1 MGELIAY
8 LGAVT
13 IVYALLS
20 RRLGRSP
27 ITGPMYFVMAGF
39 LGATV
44 GAWDPLFEGDGVSTI
59 FEVTLGLV
67 LFTEAMKLR
76 LVSWTEDFELA
87 TRLLGIGMPLT
98 IAAGAIA
105 AAFVLPDVAL
115 IGGAIVATV
124 LAPTD
129 AALGLAVVQN
139 PRVPKR
145 IREALG
151 VESGLNDGI
160 ALPVLLFFLALFAA
174 EEGTQLWSLFIEGVG
189 VAVVVGSVFGLVAGF
204 AMRTAAARGLMQE
217 QWQQIMVV
225 VVPLLSLLVADELG
239 GSGFIA
245 TFVAGLVFGRLI
257 KAMDESVAGFADDLG
272 TGLTMLSFTLF
283 GGVILANNLDAFT
296 TSTIVYAI
304 LSLTV
309 VRMVPV
315 AISMAGTG
323 LRLPTVA
330 FMGWFGP
337 RGLASIIFA
346 AVVVEDVGIDLGDA
360 LFGVMVVTVTLS
372 IFLHGVTAYHGA
384 QAYGAWSE
392 KQSVKPPRSGTDP

>member
-1 MGELIAY
+1 MVQLIAY

-13 IVYALLS
+13 VVYALLS

-27 ITGPMYFVMAGF
+27 ITGPMYFVTAGF

-44 GAWDPLFEGDGVSTI
+44 GAWDPLEGVGVSTI
-59 FEVTLGLV
+59 FEITLGLV

-76 LVSWTEDFELA
+76 LLSWTEDFELA

-98 IAAGAIA
+98 IAAGALA
-105 AAFVLPDVAL
+105 AVVVLPDVAL
-115 IGGAIVATV
+115 IGGAIIATV

-145 IREALG
+145 IREALA

-160 ALPVLLFFLALFAA
+160 ALPVLLFFLAVFAA

-189 VAVVVGSVFGLVAGF
+189 VAVVVGSLFGLVAGF
-204 AMRTAAARGLMQE
+204 AMKTAAARGLMQE

-225 VVPLLSLLVADELG
+225 IVPLLSLFVADELG

-245 TFVAGLVFGRLI
+245 TFVAGLVFGHVI
-257 KAMDESVAGFADDLG
+257 QGMDESVAGFADDLG
-272 TGLTMLSFTLF
+272 TALTMVAFTLF
-283 GGVILANNLDAFT
+283 GGVILADNIDAFT
-296 TSTIVYAI
+296 LSTIVYAV

-309 VRMVPV
+309 VRMLPV
-315 AISMAGTG
+315 AISMVGTD

-330 FMGWFGP
+330 FLGWFGP

-346 AVVVEDVGIDLGDA
+346 AVVVEEVGIDVGDPLIA
-360 LFGVMVVTVTLS
+360 VMVVTVTLS
-372 IFLHGVTAYHGA
+372 VFLHGVTAYHGA
-384 QAYGAWSE
+384 QAYSTWSE
-392 KQSVKPPRSGTDP
+392 KQSAEPP

>member
-1 MGELIAY
+1 MYLIAY
-8 LGAVT
+8 LGVT
-13 IVYALLS
+13 TVVYALLS

-27 ITGPMYFVMAGF
+27 ITGPMYFVTAGL

-44 GAWDPLFEGDGVSTI
+44 GAWDVLVEGEGVSTI
-59 FEVTLGLV
+59 FEITLGLV

-98 IAAGAIA
+98 IAAGALA
-105 AAFVLPDVAL
+105 AVVVLPDVGL
-115 IGGAIVATV
+115 IGGAIIATV
-124 LAPTD
+124 MAPTD

-139 PRVPKR
+139 PRVPRR

-174 EEGTQLWSLFIEGVG
+174 EEGTRLWSLFLEGVG
-189 VAVVVGSVFGLVAGF
+189 VAIVVGGLFGLVAGF
-204 AMRTAAARGLMQE
+204 AMKTAAARGLMQE

-225 VVPLLSLLVADELG
+225 IVPLFSLFVADELG

-245 TFVAGLVFGRLI
+245 TFVAGLVFGHVI
-257 KAMDESVAGFADDLG
+257 QGMDKSVAGFADDLG
-272 TGLTMLSFTLF
+272 TVLTMLAFMLF
-283 GGVILANNLDAFT
+283 GGILLANNIDAFNPA
-296 TSTIVYAI
+296 TIVYAV

-309 VRMVPV
+309 VRMLPV
-315 AISMAGTG
+315 AISMIGTD
-323 LRLPTVA
+323 LRTATTA

-346 AVVVEDVGIDLGDA
+346 AIVVEDIGIDFGEG

-372 IFLHGVTAYHGA
+372 VFLHGGTAYHGA
-384 QAYGAWSE
+384 QAYSAWSE
-392 KQSVKPPRSGTDP
+392 KQSVKPQ

>member
-1 MGELIAY
+1 MVYLIAY
-8 LGAVT
+8 LGVT
-13 IVYALLS
+13 TVVYALLS

-27 ITGPMYFVMAGF
+27 ITGPMYFVTAGL

-44 GAWDPLFEGDGVSTI
+44 GAWDVLVEGEGVSTI
-59 FEVTLGLV
+59 FEITLGLV

-76 LVSWTEDFELA
+76 LVSWTEDFQLA

-98 IAAGAIA
+98 IAAGALA
-105 AAFVLPDVAL
+105 AVVVLPDVGL
-115 IGGAIVATV
+115 IGGAIIATV
-124 LAPTD
+124 MAPTD

-139 PRVPKR
+139 PRVPRR

-174 EEGTQLWSLFIEGVG
+174 EEGTRLWSLFLEGVG
-189 VAVVVGSVFGLVAGF
+189 VAIVVGGLFGLVAGF
-204 AMRTAAARGLMQE
+204 AMKTAAARGLMQE

-225 VVPLLSLLVADELG
+225 IVPLFSLFVADELG

-245 TFVAGLVFGRLI
+245 TFVAGLVFGHVI
-257 KAMDESVAGFADDLG
+257 QGMDKSVAGFADDLG
-272 TGLTMLSFTLF
+272 TVLTMLAFMLF
-283 GGVILANNLDAFT
+283 GGILLANNIDAFNPA
-296 TSTIVYAI
+296 TIVYAV

-309 VRMVPV
+309 VRMLPV
-315 AISMAGTG
+315 AISMIGTD
-323 LRLPTVA
+323 LRTATTA

-346 AVVVEDVGIDLGDA
+346 AIVVEDIGIDFGEG

-372 IFLHGVTAYHGA
+372 VFLHGGTAYHGA
-384 QAYGAWSE
+384 QAYSAWSE
-392 KQSVKPPRSGTDP
+392 KQSVKPQ

>member
-1 MGELIAY
+1 MVYLIAY
-8 LGAVT
+8 LGVT
-13 IVYALLS
+13 TVVYALLS

-27 ITGPMYFVMAGF
+27 ITGPMYFVTAGL

-44 GAWDPLFEGDGVSTI
+44 GAWDVLVEGEGVSTI
-59 FEVTLGLV
+59 FEITLGLV

-98 IAAGAIA
+98 IAAGALA
-105 AAFVLPDVAL
+105 AVVVLPDVGL
-115 IGGAIVATV
+115 IGGAIIATV
-124 LAPTD
+124 MAPTD

-139 PRVPKR
+139 PRVPRR

-174 EEGTQLWSLFIEGVG
+174 EEGTRLWSLFLEGVG
-189 VAVVVGSVFGLVAGF
+189 VAIVVGGLFGLVAGF
-204 AMRTAAARGLMQE
+204 AMKTAAARGLMQE

-225 VVPLLSLLVADELG
+225 IVPLFSLFVADELG

-245 TFVAGLVFGRLI
+245 TFVAGLVFGHVI
-257 KAMDESVAGFADDLG
+257 QGMDKSVAGFADDLG
-272 TGLTMLSFTLF
+272 TVLTMLAFMLF
-283 GGVILANNLDAFT
+283 GGILLANNIDAFNPA
-296 TSTIVYAI
+296 TIVYAV

-309 VRMVPV
+309 VRMLPV
-315 AISMAGTG
+315 AISMIGTD
-323 LRLPTVA
+323 LRTATTA

-346 AVVVEDVGIDLGDA
+346 AIVVEDIGIDFGEG

-372 IFLHGVTAYHGA
+372 VFLHGGTAYHGA
-384 QAYGAWSE
+384 QAYSAWSE
-392 KQSVKPPRSGTDP
+392 KQSVKPQ

>member
-1 MGELIAY
+1 MYLIAY
-8 LGAVT
+8 LGVT
-13 IVYALLS
+13 TVVYALLS

-27 ITGPMYFVMAGF
+27 ITGPMYFVTAGL

-44 GAWDPLFEGDGVSTI
+44 GAWDVLVEGDGVSTI
-59 FEVTLGLV
+59 FEITLGLV

-98 IAAGAIA
+98 IAAGAFA
-105 AAFVLPDVAL
+105 AVLVLPDVGL
-115 IGGAIVATV
+115 IGGAIIATV
-124 LAPTD
+124 MAPTD

-139 PRVPKR
+139 PRVPGR

-174 EEGTQLWSLFIEGVG
+174 EEGTRLWSLFLEGVG
-189 VAVVVGSVFGLVAGF
+189 VAIVVGGLFGLVAGF
-204 AMRTAAARGLMQE
+204 AMKTAAARGLMQE

-225 VVPLLSLLVADELG
+225 IVPLFSLFVADELG

-245 TFVAGLVFGRLI
+245 TFVAGLVFGHVI
-257 KAMDESVAGFADDLG
+257 QGMDKSVAGFADDLG
-272 TGLTMLSFTLF
+272 TVLTMLAFMLF
-283 GGVILANNLDAFT
+283 GGILLANNIDAFNPA
-296 TSTIVYAI
+296 TIVYAV

-309 VRMVPV
+309 VRMLPV
-315 AISMAGTG
+315 AISMIGTD
-323 LRLPTVA
+323 LRIPTTA

-346 AVVVEDVGIDLGDA
+346 AVVVEDIGIDLGEG

-372 IFLHGVTAYHGA
+372 VFLHGGTAYYGA
-384 QAYGAWSE
+384 QAYSAWSE
-392 KQSVKPPRSGTDP
+392 KQSVKPP

>member
-1 MGELIAY
+1 MVYLIAY
-8 LGAVT
+8 LGVT
-13 IVYALLS
+13 TVVYALLS

-27 ITGPMYFVMAGF
+27 ITGPMYFVTAGL

-44 GAWDPLFEGDGVSTI
+44 GAWDVLVEGEGVSTI
-59 FEVTLGLV
+59 FEITLGLV

-98 IAAGAIA
+98 IAAGALA
-105 AAFVLPDVAL
+105 AVVVLPDVGL
-115 IGGAIVATV
+115 IGGAIIATV
-124 LAPTD
+124 MAPTD

-139 PRVPKR
+139 PRVPRR

-174 EEGTQLWSLFIEGVG
+174 EEGTRLWSLFLEGVG
-189 VAVVVGSVFGLVAGF
+189 VAIVVGGLFGLVAGF
-204 AMRTAAARGLMQE
+204 AMKTAAARGLMQE

-225 VVPLLSLLVADELG
+225 IVPLFSLFVADELG

-245 TFVAGLVFGRLI
+245 TFVAGLVFGHVI
-257 KAMDESVAGFADDLG
+257 QGMDKSVAGFADDLG
-272 TGLTMLSFTLF
+272 TVLTMLAFMLF
-283 GGVILANNLDAFT
+283 GGILLANNIDAFNPA
-296 TSTIVYAI
+296 TIVYAV

-309 VRMVPV
+309 VRMLPV
-315 AISMAGTG
+315 AISMIGTD
-323 LRLPTVA
+323 LRTATTA

-346 AVVVEDVGIDLGDA
+346 AIVVEDIGIDLGEG

-372 IFLHGVTAYHGA
+372 VFLHGGTAYHGA
-384 QAYGAWSE
+384 QAYSAWSE
-392 KQSVKPPRSGTDP
+392 KQSVKPQ

>member
-1 MGELIAY
+1 MVQLIAY

-13 IVYALLS
+13 VVYALLS

-27 ITGPMYFVMAGF
+27 ITGPMYFVTAGF

-44 GAWDPLFEGDGVSTI
+44 GAWDPLEGVGVSTI
-59 FEVTLGLV
+59 FEITLGLV

-76 LVSWTEDFELA
+76 LLSWTEDFELA

-98 IAAGAIA
+98 IAAGALA
-105 AAFVLPDVAL
+105 AVVVLPDVGL
-115 IGGAIVATV
+115 IGGAIIATV
-124 LAPTD
+124 MAPTD

-139 PRVPKR
+139 PRVPRR

-174 EEGTQLWSLFIEGVG
+174 EEGTRLWSLFLEGVG
-189 VAVVVGSVFGLVAGF
+189 VAIVVGGLFGLVAGF
-204 AMRTAAARGLMQE
+204 AMKTAAARGLMQE

-225 VVPLLSLLVADELG
+225 IVPLFSLFVADELG

-245 TFVAGLVFGRLI
+245 TFVAGLVFGHVI
-257 KAMDESVAGFADDLG
+257 QGMDKSVAGFADDLG
-272 TGLTMLSFTLF
+272 TVLTMLAFMLF
-283 GGVILANNLDAFT
+283 GGILLANNIDAFNPA
-296 TSTIVYAI
+296 TIVYAV

-309 VRMVPV
+309 VRMLPV
-315 AISMAGTG
+315 AISMIGTD
-323 LRLPTVA
+323 LRTATTA

-346 AVVVEDVGIDLGDA
+346 AIVVEDIGIDFGEG

-372 IFLHGVTAYHGA
+372 VFLHGGTAYHGA
-384 QAYGAWSE
+384 QAYSAWSE
-392 KQSVKPPRSGTDP
+392 KQSVKPQ

>member
-1 MGELIAY
+1 MYLIAY
-8 LGAVT
+8 LGVT
-13 IVYALLS
+13 TVVYALLS

-27 ITGPMYFVMAGF
+27 ITGPMYFVTAGL

-44 GAWDPLFEGDGVSTI
+44 GAWDVLVEGDGVSTI
-59 FEVTLGLV
+59 FEITLGLV

-98 IAAGAIA
+98 IAAGAFA
-105 AAFVLPDVAL
+105 AVVVLPDVGL
-115 IGGAIVATV
+115 IGGAIIATV
-124 LAPTD
+124 MAPTD

-139 PRVPKR
+139 PRVPRR

-174 EEGTQLWSLFIEGVG
+174 EEGTQLWSLFLEGVG
-189 VAVVVGSVFGLVAGF
+189 VAIVVGGLFGLVAGF
-204 AMRTAAARGLMQE
+204 AMKTAAARGLMQE

-225 VVPLLSLLVADELG
+225 IVPLLSLFVADELG

-245 TFVAGLVFGRLI
+245 TFVAGLVFGHVI
-257 KAMDESVAGFADDLG
+257 QGMDKSVAGFADDLG
-272 TGLTMLSFTLF
+272 TVLTMLAFMLF
-283 GGVILANNLDAFT
+283 GGILLANNIDAFNPA
-296 TSTIVYAI
+296 TIVYAV

-309 VRMVPV
+309 VRMLPV
-315 AISMAGTG
+315 AISMIGTD
-323 LRLPTVA
+323 LRTATTA

-346 AVVVEDVGIDLGDA
+346 AIVVEDIGIDLGEG

-372 IFLHGVTAYHGA
+372 VFLHGGTAYYGA
-384 QAYGAWSE
+384 QAYSAWSE
-392 KQSVKPPRSGTDP
+392 KQSVKPP

>member
-1 MGELIAY
+1 MVQLIAY
-8 LGAVT
+8 LGVVT
-13 IVYALLS
+13 VVYALLS

-27 ITGPMYFVMAGF
+27 ITGPMYFVTAGF
-39 LGATV
+39 LGATI
-44 GAWDPLFEGDGVSTI
+44 GAWDPLEGVGVSTI
-59 FEVTLGLV
+59 FEITLGLV

-98 IAAGAIA
+98 IAAGALA
-105 AAFVLPDVAL
+105 AVVVLPDVTL
-115 IGGAIVATV
+115 IGGAIIATV

-189 VAVVVGSVFGLVAGF
+189 VAVVVGSLFGLVAGF
-204 AMRTAAARGLMQE
+204 AMRAAAARGLMQE

-225 VVPLLSLLVADELG
+225 IVPLLSLFVADELG

-245 TFVAGLVFGRLI
+245 TFVAGLVFGHLI
-257 KAMDESVAGFADDLG
+257 QGMDESVAGFADDLG
-272 TGLTMLSFTLF
+272 TALTMLAFTLF
-283 GGVILANNLDAFT
+283 GGVILANNIDAFAPA
-296 TSTIVYAI
+296 TIVFAV
-304 LSLTV
+304 LTLTV

-315 AISMAGTG
+315 AISVIGTD
-323 LRLPTVA
+323 LRSPTTA
-330 FMGWFGP
+330 FVGWFGP

-346 AVVVEDVGIDLGDA
+346 TVVLEDIGIDQGEVVVA
-360 LFGVMVVTVTLS
+360 AMVVTVTLS
-372 IFLHGVTAYHGA
+372 VFLHGVTAYHGA

-392 KQSVKPPRSGTDP
+392 KKSVEPP

>member
-1 MGELIAY
+1 MVYLIAY
-8 LGAVT
+8 LGVT
-13 IVYALLS
+13 TVVYALLS

-27 ITGPMYFVMAGF
+27 ITGPMYFVTAGL

-44 GAWDPLFEGDGVSTI
+44 GAWDVLVEGEGVSTI
-59 FEVTLGLV
+59 FEITLGLV

-76 LVSWTEDFELA
+76 LMSWTEDFELA

-98 IAAGAIA
+98 IAAGALA
-105 AAFVLPDVAL
+105 AVVVLPDVGL
-115 IGGAIVATV
+115 IGGAIIATV
-124 LAPTD
+124 MAPTD

-139 PRVPKR
+139 PRVPRR

-174 EEGTQLWSLFIEGVG
+174 EEGTRLWSLFLEGVG
-189 VAVVVGSVFGLVAGF
+189 VAIVVGGLFGLVAGF
-204 AMRTAAARGLMQE
+204 AMKTAAARGLMQE

-225 VVPLLSLLVADELG
+225 IVPLFSLFVADELG

-245 TFVAGLVFGRLI
+245 TFVAGLVFGHVI
-257 KAMDESVAGFADDLG
+257 QGMDKSVAGFADDLG
-272 TGLTMLSFTLF
+272 TVLTMLAFMLF
-283 GGVILANNLDAFT
+283 GGILLANNIDAFNPA
-296 TSTIVYAI
+296 TIVYAV

-309 VRMVPV
+309 VRMLPV
-315 AISMAGTG
+315 AISMIGTD
-323 LRLPTVA
+323 LRTATTA

-337 RGLASIIFA
+337 RGLASIIFTA
-346 AVVVEDVGIDLGDA
+346 IVVEDIGIDLGEG

-372 IFLHGVTAYHGA
+372 VFLHGGTAYHGA
-384 QAYGAWSE
+384 QAYSAWSE
-392 KQSVKPPRSGTDP
+392 KQSVKPQ

>member
-1 MGELIAY
+1 MVELIAY
-8 LGAVT
+8 LGVVT
-13 IVYALLS
+13 VVYALLS

-27 ITGPMYFVMAGF
+27 ITGPMYFVTAGF

-44 GAWDPLFEGDGVSTI
+44 GAWDPLFEGIGVGAV
-59 FEVTLGLV
+59 FEITLGLV

-105 AAFVLPDVAL
+105 AAVVFPDVGL
-115 IGGAIVATV
+115 IGGAIIATV

-145 IREALG
+145 IREALA

-160 ALPVLLFFLALFAA
+160 ALPVLLFFLALLAA
-174 EEGTQLWSLFIEGVG
+174 EEGTQLWSLFLEGVG
-189 VAVVVGSVFGLVAGF
+189 LAVVVGSLFGLVAGF
-204 AMRTAAARGLMQE
+204 AMRAAAARGLMQE

-225 VVPLLSLLVADELG
+225 IVPLLSLLVADELG

-245 TFVAGLVFGRLI
+245 TFVAGLVFGHLI
-257 KAMDESVAGFADDLG
+257 QGMDESVAGFADDLG
-272 TGLTMLSFTLF
+272 TALTMLAFTLF
-283 GGVILANNLDAFT
+283 GGVILANNIDAFAPA
-296 TSTIVYAI
+296 TIVFAV
-304 LSLTV
+304 LTLTV
-309 VRMVPV
+309 VRMLPV
-315 AISMAGTG
+315 AISVIGTD
-323 LRLPTVA
+323 LRSPTTA

-346 AVVVEDVGIDLGDA
+346 TVVLEDIGIDQGEVVVA
-360 LFGVMVVTVTLS
+360 AMVVTVTLS
-372 IFLHGVTAYHGA
+372 VFLHGVTAYHGA

-392 KQSVKPPRSGTDP
+392 KKSVEPP

>member
-1 MGELIAY
+1 MYLIAY
-8 LGAVT
+8 LGVT
-13 IVYALLS
+13 TVVYALLS

-27 ITGPMYFVMAGF
+27 ITGPMYFVTAGL

-44 GAWDPLFEGDGVSTI
+44 GAWDVLVEGDGVSTI
-59 FEVTLGLV
+59 FEITLGLV

-98 IAAGAIA
+98 IAAGAFA
-105 AAFVLPDVAL
+105 AVVVLPDVGL
-115 IGGAIVATV
+115 IGGAIIATV
-124 LAPTD
+124 MAPTD

-139 PRVPKR
+139 PRVPRR

-174 EEGTQLWSLFIEGVG
+174 EEGTRLWSLFLEGVG
-189 VAVVVGSVFGLVAGF
+189 VAIVVGGLFGLVAGF
-204 AMRTAAARGLMQE
+204 AMKTAAARGLMQE

-225 VVPLLSLLVADELG
+225 IVPLFSLFVADELG

-245 TFVAGLVFGRLI
+245 TFVAGLVFGHVI
-257 KAMDESVAGFADDLG
+257 QGMDKSVAGFADDLG
-272 TGLTMLSFTLF
+272 TVLTMLAFMLF
-283 GGVILANNLDAFT
+283 GGILLANNIDAFNPA
-296 TSTIVYAI
+296 TIVYAV

-309 VRMVPV
+309 VRMLPV
-315 AISMAGTG
+315 AISMIGTD
-323 LRLPTVA
+323 LRTATTA

-346 AVVVEDVGIDLGDA
+346 AIVVEDIGIDLGEG

-372 IFLHGVTAYHGA
+372 VFLHGGTAYYGA
-384 QAYGAWSE
+384 QAYSAWSE
-392 KQSVKPPRSGTDP
+392 KQSVKPP